1 MAFAI
6 LGIPRPQFFDSSGSP
21 LASGTVTIQNPSDS
35 AVKAS
40 YPTAADADADPA
52 TNGTSADVSLNARG
66 QPSADLW
73 GKDGEDYKI
82 IIKNSAG
89 STQDTWDKIR
99 MPRSSRR
106 SAVTFTS
113 TDATPTIDLGE
124 IFITAGTTA
133 ITDFDDGKVGDVIQI
148 LAASIIVVTHGSPV
162 SLKGEVS
169 FSMVV
174 GDTLTLAMFNDQVWE
189 EIGRTYAKA
198 FTKFK
203 TSDNALTS
211 TTLADDAQLKDWVL
225 QPNTYYRLDGY
236 LHVVADAAT
245 RDLEIDITTDN
256 AFVEEMYTWI
266 TQDGAG
272 VAIDGEAGTIPL
284 TTAIAQIDIDGT
296 DNVGILL
303 KGYVLTHATSA
314 CNVDVQFANQAA
326 AGTTT
331 VKKGSWVAFTP
342 YYE

>member
-6 LGIPRPQFFDSSGSP
+6 LGLPRPQFFDSSGSP

-40 YPTAADADADPA
+40 YPTAADADAS
-52 TNGTSADVSLNARG
+52 TNGTSADVSTNARG
-66 QPSADLW
+66 QPDQDLW
-73 GKDGEDYKI
+73 GKDNEDYKI

-89 STQDTWDKIR
+89 STQDTFDKIR
-99 MPRSSRR
+99 MPRASRR
-106 SAVTFTS
+106 AAVTFGS
-113 TDATPTIDLGE
+113 TDATPTIAEAEL
-124 IFITAGTTA
+124 FITAGTTA
-133 ITDFDDGKVGDVIQI
+133 ITDFDDGKVGDIITV
-148 LAASIIVVTHGSPV
+148 LGASSKVVTHNSNI
-162 SLKGEVS
+162 SLRGEVS
-169 FSMVV
+169 FSMVT
-174 GDTLTLAMFNDQVWE
+174 GDILTLAMLNDQVWE

-198 FTKFK
+198 FAKFK

-236 LHVVADAAT
+236 LHVTADAAT

-314 CNVDVQFANQAA
+314 CNVDIQFANQAA